1 MAGGFGRDCVLLRV
15 KKIVFIVLA
24 AVSCREESRPAYLV
38 DDVALVRFLADVYA
52 TEAKVTSLVLTRDS
66 AEVLFALA
74 ERRLF
79 EKHEL
84 SDSLYH
90 LTMEYYLGHPHQ
102 LSTLYDG
109 LIDTLNLREQKLL
122 TGPPGR

>member
-1 MAGGFGRDCVLLRV
+1 M
-15 KKIVFIVLA
+15 KKITFILLVL
-24 AVSCREESRPAYLV
+24 VSCREESPPAYLI
-38 DDVALVRFLADVYA
+38 DDVAMVRFLADVYT
-52 TEAKVTSLVLTRDS
+52 TEAKVTSLVLSRDS

-84 SDSLYH
+84 NDSLYH

-102 LSTLYDG
+102 LGTLYDG

-122 TGPPGR
+122 TGPPGQQ